1 MERGAVAAGDHP
13 AAPVYS
19 LPTGRFFAE
28 DILFC
33 VDADAEAGTEMKASG
48 TKGRPITRLDCIKQ
62 SILLFVNAKLTI
74 NADHRFNFCTL
85 SRSVSSSSLRKEFSN
100 QVEPAMV
107 SVRAIKAAESSYGV
121 ADLTQLFRMAT
132 HEARKSR
139 AQNRI
144 FRVVLVYCRSSTR
157 PHHQWPI
164 SDKLFTMDV
173 IYLHDKPSPENCPQ
187 KVYDALVDAV
197 EHVSLDEGYIFESGQ
212 GLARVLFRQMC
223 TLLSHPHQRCMQDDL
238 DIPRSLTRKVPQPD
252 AAAAGEDSMVVS
264 GQ

>member
-1 MERGAVAAGDHP
+1 MESGGAGDQP
-13 AAPVYS
+13 AAPAYI
-19 LPTGRFFAE
+19 LPPGRFFAE

-33 VDADAEAGTEMKASG
+33 VDADVEAAAEMKVSG

-62 SILLFVNAKLTI
+62 AILLFVNAKLAI
-74 NADHRFNFCTL
+74 SPDHRFNFCSL
-85 SRSVSSSSLRKEFSN
+85 SRSVSSSLLQKEFSN
-100 QVEPAMV
+100 QIESAME
-107 SVRAIKAAESSYGV
+107 SVRTIKAAESSYGV

-132 HEARKSR
+132 HEARKSCS
-139 AQNRI
+139 QNRI

-157 PHHQWPI
+157 PQHQWPI

-173 IYLHDKPSPENCPQ
+173 IYLHDKPSPDNCPQ

-212 GLARVLFRQMC
+212 GLARVVFRQMC
-223 TLLSHPHQRCMQDDL
+223 TLLSHPHQRCVQDDL
-238 DIPRSLTRKVPQPD
+238 DIPRSLTRKAPQPD
-252 AAAAGEDSMVVS
+252 AATGEDSMAVP